1 MTTAQ
6 FEALAF
12 RFTIIMLIASVFLI
26 AYLEG

>member
-6 FEALAF
+6 VERLAF
-12 RFTIIMLIASVFLI
+12 RFTIIATIASVFLI